1 MIFFLYGPDTFRA
14 RHKIQE
20 LKAKFIAEVDPGQTS
35 LLELEGPKLKLETL
49 SDAYRPQ
56 SLFSKRR
63 FIVVEDMFSSRRK
76 ELVVELTEFLEKE
89 KANENILVL
98 YEPALS
104 EKGKGVKA
112 GIGRIGEGGKIG
124 VLLKDEKKLIDF
136 LIKQAHV
143 QFFASPT
150 PAQIVKSLDSIAKK
164 SGVNISPKTIQYLV
178 SVAGTDLW
186 KLANEIEKLASF
198 KSSLITQADISEN
211 KVEITEADIRLMTAD
226 SVTETIFA
234 LTDALAGKRADL
246 ALALLEEQF
255 NSDVNSQYI
264 LSMLLWQY
272 KILASVRQA
281 LDSGATPRDLAG
293 SIGLHPYV
301 LEKNI
306 TQVRRFSFEYL
317 KTIINCLV
325 EIDYRHKTGR
335 GEIENLLPALLSR
348 I

>member
-1 MIFFLYGPDTFRA
+1 MIFFLYGPDSFRA
-14 RHKIQE
+14 KQKIKQ
-20 LKAKFIAEVDPGQTS
+20 LKDKFIAEVDPQGTS
-35 LLELEGPKLKLETL
+35 LLELDGPKLKLETL

-63 FIVVEDMFSSRRK
+63 FIIVQDIFSSRRK
-76 ELVVELTEFLEKE
+76 ELVVELNEFLEKE
-89 KANENILVL
+89 KDNENILVL

-104 EKGKGVKA
+104 EKGKGEKKS
-112 GIGRIGEGGKIG
+112 IGRIGVDGKIG
-124 VLLKDEKKLIDF
+124 ATLKDEKKLLDF
-136 LIKQAHV
+136 LFKHSHA

-150 PAQIVKSLDSIAKK
+150 PAQIVKLLSDIAKK
-164 SGVNISPKTIQYLV
+164 RDAIISPKTIQFLV
-178 SVAGTDLW
+178 SIAGTDLW
-186 KLANEIEKLASF
+186 KLSNEVEKLASF
-198 KSSLITQADISEN
+198 KKSFSTDEEAT
-211 KVEITEADIRLMTAD
+211 ITEEDIKLLTTD

-234 LTDALAGKRADL
+234 LTDALAARRPDL

-255 NSDVNSQYI
+255 SSGENSQYI
-264 LSMLLWQY
+264 LTMLLWQY

-281 LDSGATPRDLAG
+281 LDSGATPHELAG

-306 TQVRRFSFEYL
+306 NQVRRFSFDYL

-335 GEIENLLPALLSR
+335 GEIEKLLPALLSK